1 MVTFG
6 NISAGVRGRCFCSY
20 RGSESRTTLEIAIPT
35 VNRLGL
41 WSFDLV
47 TKKYIER
54 CRFESKITSDYGQ
67 NSVYQ
72 GVSLDITKSANTNL

>member
-6 NISAGVRGRCFCSY
+6 NISVWVRGRCFCSY
-20 RGSESRTTLEIAIPT
+20 RGSESRTTSEIAIPT

-47 TKKYIER
+47 TKINIER
-54 CRFESKITSDYGQ
+54 CRFESKITSDHTQ
-67 NSVYQ
+67 NIAYQ
-72 GVSLDITKSANTNL
+72 VVSLEIPKSANTDL